1 MKVYQRTV
9 ALAAA
14 IGFVIAPA
22 AFAQAPA
29 PAAPASQPPRKL
41 ISPIR
46 GEATVEYTRPNTTR
60 KGGNIVTIMVIK
72 NTSAMPIAGFR
83 LEESWAD
90 KSGNL
95 AGGDVYRHPKPFMPG
110 EVITVTLT
118 TPPID
123 WATRSTGWSM
133 CRSTSVTR
141 SSKPCTDGSC
151 GTSPQPGRSRS
162 TVSRAGI
169 RPATGRQN
177 RPSPDAPGT
186 GSA

>member
-1 MKVYQRTV
+1 MKVHLRNV

-22 AFAQAPA
+22 AFAQTPTPAAPA
-29 PAAPASQPPRKL
+29 PAAPRKL

-46 GEATVEYTRPNTTR
+46 GEATVEFTKPNTTR
-60 KGGNIVTIMVIK
+60 KGANVTTIMVIK
-72 NTSAMPIAGFR
+72 NTSSAPIAGFI

-118 TPPID
+118 TPANTRMASNSFNFKHANGTVKPRSVPKID
-123 WATRSTGWSM
+123 VPKT
-133 CRSTSVTR
+133 
-141 SSKPCTDGSC
+141 
-151 GTSPQPGRSRS
+151 
-162 TVSRAGI
+162 
-169 RPATGRQN
+169 
-177 RPSPDAPGT
+177 
-186 GSA
+186 